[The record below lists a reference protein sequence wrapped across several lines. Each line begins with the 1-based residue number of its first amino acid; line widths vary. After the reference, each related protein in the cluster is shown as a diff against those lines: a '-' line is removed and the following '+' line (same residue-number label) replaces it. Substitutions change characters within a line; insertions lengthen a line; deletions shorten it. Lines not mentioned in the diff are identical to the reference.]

1 MTKRTTEKFMMKMVG
16 ENDIE
21 AYFERLNRLTQEEGV
36 SAGAQTLEGV
46 NHLIV
51 AVEDVHRLVEHT
63 RVAIDGTKSS
73 NMFFDRC

>member
-1 MTKRTTEKFMMKMVG
+1 MMKLLG

-21 AYFERLNRLTQEEGV
+21 ALQKRLDRLLQEEGV
-36 SAGAQTLEGV
+36 TATAQIMHNLSE
-46 NHLIV
+46 
-51 AVEDVHRLVEHT
+51 HR